1 MRQLTTETANQLP
14 SRRACGY
21 SLSLNRTHPMKP
33 QFTTS
38 HKQVHSLLKACLS
51 ALLVQSTMATKMF
64 ILSLMFFLTLATSI
78 EALKYQFQKLK
89 ETNILF
95 YMQDWEIEA
104 NATTTLVAGIPHKRW
119 WILGIGTIF
128 ATDDKLTVAIER
140 NSSEVG
146 RAHGICVNSALNG
159 SDLLLFDVTCVHQQ
173 GVQQQH
179 P

>member
-1 MRQLTTETANQLP
+1 
-14 SRRACGY
+14 
-21 SLSLNRTHPMKP
+21 
-33 QFTTS
+33 
-38 HKQVHSLLKACLS
+38 
-51 ALLVQSTMATKMF
+51 
-64 ILSLMFFLTLATSI
+64 MFFLTLATSI

-146 RAHGICVNSALNG
+146 RAHGICVNSALDG

-173 GVQQQH
+173 GVQW
-179 P
+179 